1 MVERREETKG
11 YVMPYIDHNAHHPCV
26 ESGYQCPSRMASQG
40 LTLVLRAEQISNSRS
55 ARGGSERGN
64 WHQAKPP
71 MTSTSVV
78 AEGGSAQ
85 GPTEVQRSAK
95 RELRRVEGQ

>member
-1 MVERREETKG
+1 MIIGVPRSKD
-11 YVMPYIDHNAHHPCV
+11 PIKPNK
-26 ESGYQCPSRMASQG
+26 YQ
-40 LTLVLRAEQISNSRS
+40 NSRS